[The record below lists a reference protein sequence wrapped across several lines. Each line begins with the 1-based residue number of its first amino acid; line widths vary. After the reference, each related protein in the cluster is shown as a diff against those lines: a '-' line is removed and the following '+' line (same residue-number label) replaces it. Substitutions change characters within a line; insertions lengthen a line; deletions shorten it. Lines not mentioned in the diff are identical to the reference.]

1 MRLPTKGS
9 LAETNLITIL
19 NECAESGITGMVR
32 AESGSAIK
40 VVYLQNGTIAYASSN
55 DRSDRLTEVLKRA
68 GKLTIDQ
75 IDHAQE
81 RVKPG
86 VSLGK
91 TLVELGFL
99 TSKELFWGAKM
110 QVEGIV
116 HQLLFWKEGTYQI
129 IQGPLPKE
137 IVSLNI
143 SVHQIIFSGIT
154 KSSDRR
160 WVLEQIGSP
169 EAVYGLSEEFH
180 LKNANYRL
188 PIETIASR
196 INGKRT
202 LNEIAQAVGS
212 DAFEVCKTIAAMET
226 LGMAK
231 RIKEKPVQIP
241 LMVEDSA
248 KAAPVEADEHS
259 QDAPEIQ
266 GKLDAPI
273 QDISLG
279 EILKIPTVEQ
289 LQQESREGFADL
301 EAVEQETSAPT
312 PGELVQR
319 TEADKHQEEQDLVTE
334 PMMDSN
340 HLIFVPE
347 RIPERRMKG
356 ILGIGTYRLTV
367 IIATTILLAVAFL
380 WFLSYLLGDDDKA
393 VGSKSLNQNPA
404 ANSVSKATNNATL
417 KEVASVSPRK
427 LAESGQLPEA
437 ALIWKSLLMGE
448 KAKYT
453 LQLILACQERTVLD
467 TMHALGNSESL
478 MIVQADFKGQTC
490 YRMIYGTYASEA
502 DAILARTA
510 LPESFVKR
518 RIQAQVVPI
527 VRILQ

>member
-9 LAETNLITIL
+9 LAEANLITIL

-68 GKLTIDQ
+68 GKLTMEQ

-99 TSKELFWGAKM
+99 TPKELLWGAKM
-110 QVEGIV
+110 QVEGII
-116 HQLLFWKEGTYQI
+116 HQLLFWKEGTYQVL
-129 IQGPLPKE
+129 QGPLPKE

-143 SVHQIIFSGIT
+143 SAHQIIFSGIT

-202 LNEIAQAVGS
+202 LNEVAQAVGS
-212 DAFEVCKTIAAMET
+212 DAFEVCKTVAAMET

-241 LMVEDSA
+241 LMVEESTKTTA
-248 KAAPVEADEHS
+248 VEEISPSEKSPDTPAT
-259 QDAPEIQ
+259 QDT
-266 GKLDAPI
+266 PI

-279 EILKIPTVEQ
+279 EILRIPNVEQ
-289 LQQESREGFADL
+289 LQQESAQGLSDL
-301 EAVEQETSAPT
+301 QPAVQETPMPESAEKLEEQEPKDVQKEQGMETAEAV
-312 PGELVQR
+312 
-319 TEADKHQEEQDLVTE
+319 
-334 PMMDSN
+334 DSN
-340 HLIFVPE
+340 HLIFVPDE
-347 RIPERRMKG
+347 IPDRRLRG
-356 ILGIGTYRLTV
+356 IFGIGTYRLTV
-367 IIATTILLAVAFL
+367 IIATTILLGVAFL
-380 WFLSYLLGDDDKA
+380 WFLSYLLGGDDKT
-393 VGSKSLNQNPA
+393 VSRKSLTENPVAHSVTNA
-404 ANSVSKATNNATL
+404 AKTTTH
-417 KEVASVSPRK
+417 KEAEIISPLK
-427 LAESGQLPEA
+427 LAESGHLPEA
-437 ALIWKSLLMGE
+437 ALIWKSLLIGE
-448 KAKYT
+448 KTRYT
-453 LQLILACQERTVLD
+453 LQLILACQEKTVLD
-467 TMHALGNSESL
+467 TMHALENSEKL
-478 MIVQADFKGQTC
+478 MIIPTDFKGQTC

-502 DAILARTA
+502 EAVAARTA
-510 LPESFVKR
+510 LPESFAKR